1 MAALLSKLG
10 QFSFRRRWLVAL
22 LWAAVLALAGVL
34 ASRAPAPPPDDF
46 SIPDTEVQ
54 RAYDLLDESFP
65 SLNAD
70 GATARVVFKAPEGKV
85 TAPEIRGAVE
95 ETLGKLSEA
104 PQVGQVV
111 DPFTAKSVSKDES
124 TAYAQVSY
132 EVPAAEMSDSAQN
145 SLLETVEEARSADLT
160 VEVGGNAVGG
170 SKEVGHRS
178 EAIGL
183 AMAAVV
189 LVITFGALIAA
200 GLPMLTALL
209 GVAIGICT
217 ITALAD
223 PLGLSSTTSSLATML
238 GLAVG
243 IDYALFVVSRYR
255 GELARGRSR
264 EDAAGVAVGTAGSA
278 VLFAGLTVIIALA
291 GLGVVGI
298 PVLTKMGLAA
308 AGTVG
313 IAVLIALTL
322 VPALLGIAGKRVGPT
337 QARQLRRRLLRR
349 ARATDGV
356 GGTGTDPAGGDPAV
370 RPGLGVRWARFVTR
384 RPLAVLLLCVAG
396 LATLAVPASE
406 LEMGLPDDGS
416 KAESTTQHRAYD
428 LLAEGFGPGFNGPL
442 MAVVQ
447 AEDGGDARAAANRL
461 ATQLGDMDGV
471 ATVPPPR
478 VSDKGDTAVLNVIPT
493 SSPDSKE
500 TADLVHTLREPD
512 LERDSDARVLVSGT
526 TAMNIDV
533 SQKLSDALVP
543 YLTLVVGLAFLLLIA
558 VFRSLLVP
566 LKAALGFLLSIVAA
580 LGAVV
585 AVFQWGWLASFV
597 GVGEPG
603 PVMSIMPIFMIG
615 VVFGLAM
622 DYEVFLVT
630 RMREGYVHG
639 LSPRDAVLSGF
650 EHSARAVTAAALI
663 MISVFAGFIGSSE
676 QMIKTIG
683 FGLATAVVLD
693 AFAVRMTLVPAVLT
707 LLGHRAWRLPRW
719 LDRITPNFDVEGEK
733 LHAKEGP
740 GAAPQPSQ
748 EHEDRH
754 KDSRPADDDASAS
767 HVGGPQ
773 EPVATPSA
781 SGSASASPATS
792 RRT

>member
-1 MAALLSKLG
+1 MAVLLSKLG
-10 QFSFRRRWLVAL
+10 RFSFRQRWLVAL
-22 LWAAVLALAGVL
+22 LWTAVLVLAGVL

-54 RAYDLLDESFP
+54 QAYDLLDERFP

-85 TAPEIRGAVE
+85 TDPEIRSDVK

-111 DPFTAKSVSKDES
+111 DPFTAKSVSKDGS

-132 EVPAAEMSDSAQN
+132 KVPAAELSDSAE
-145 SLLETVEEARSADLT
+145 STLLDTVERAGSDDLT

-170 SKEVGHRS
+170 AKEAGHRS

-200 GLPMLTALL
+200 GLPLLTALI
-209 GVAIGICT
+209 GVALGICG
-217 ITALAD
+217 ITALAE
-223 PLGLSSTTSSLATML
+223 PLGLSGTTTSLATML

-255 GELARGRSR
+255 GELARSRSR
-264 EDAAGVAVGTAGSA
+264 EEAAGLAVGTAGSA
-278 VLFAGLTVIIALA
+278 VLFAGLTVIIALV

-322 VPALLGIAGKRVGPT
+322 VPALLGIAGKRVGP
-337 QARQLRRRLLRR
+337 ARPRKGRRRLLRR
-349 ARATDGV
+349 TPAADGED
-356 GGTGTDPAGGDPAV
+356 GSTGTTPETA

-396 LATLAVPASE
+396 LATLAVPASQ
-406 LEMGLPDDGS
+406 LQMGLPDDGS
-416 KAESTTQHRAYD
+416 KAESTTQRRAYD

-442 MAVVQ
+442 MTVVE
-447 AEDGGDARAAANRL
+447 AEDGGDAQAAAKRV
-461 ATQLGDMDGV
+461 ATRIGDMDGV
-471 ATVPPPR
+471 ATVAPPR
-478 VSDKGDTAVLNVIPT
+478 MSDKGDTAVLNVVPT
-493 SSPDSKE
+493 SSPDSAE
-500 TADLVHTLREPD
+500 TADLVHALRAPE
-512 LERDSDARVLVSGT
+512 LEADSEARVLVSGT

-543 YLTLVVGLAFLLLIA
+543 YLALVVGLAFLLLIA

-585 AVFQWGWLASFV
+585 AVFQWGWLASLL
-597 GVGEPG
+597 GVAEPG

-630 RMREGYVHG
+630 RMREGYVQG
-639 LSPRDAVLSGF
+639 LSPREAVLGGF

-683 FGLATAVVLD
+683 FGLAAAVVLD
-693 AFAVRMTLVPAVLT
+693 AFVVRMTLVPAVLA

-733 LHAKEGP
+733 LHAEEGQ
-740 GAAPQPSQ
+740 GAAPHPANDEATASPVGGA
-748 EHEDRH
+748 DAAD
-754 KDSRPADDDASAS
+754 DSR
-767 HVGGPQ
+767 
-773 EPVATPSA
+773 EPV
-781 SGSASASPATS
+781 ATS